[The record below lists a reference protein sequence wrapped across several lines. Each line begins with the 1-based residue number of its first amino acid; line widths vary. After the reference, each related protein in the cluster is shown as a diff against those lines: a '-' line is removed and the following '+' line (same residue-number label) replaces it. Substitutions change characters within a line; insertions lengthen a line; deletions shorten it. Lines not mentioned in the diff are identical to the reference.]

1 MGAVLLLLLAALV
14 GSPSSSTRQMPVPTP
29 IGVTAGYR
37 VQPATTATRGGD
49 PVGGF
54 ICRIGGGRG
63 FPVHVELF
71 VHGRALL
78 LPAGIGIAA
87 PFREADGT
95 VTPLGCTY
103 PFFTIDPTGVVE
115 VTAGGPS
122 TLADVFRI
130 WGQPLTRHRLLG
142 FRSRRPLTA
151 FVDGRRWHGDPRRI
165 ALRPRS
171 EIVVELG
178 RLVAPHSFYLF
189 PAGA

>member
-1 MGAVLLLLLAALV
+1 MSIVLLLLAALV
-14 GSPSSSTRQMPVPTP
+14 GSPSSSARQIPVPTP
-29 IGVTAGYR
+29 IGVTAGYH
-37 VQPATTATRGGD
+37 VPPTTTATRRGD

-54 ICRIGGGRG
+54 VCRTGSGPG

-71 VHGRALL
+71 VHGRVLL

-87 PFREADGT
+87 PFREADGI
-95 VTPLGCTY
+95 VTPLGCSY
-103 PFFTIDPTGVVE
+103 PFFTIDPTGVID
-115 VTAGGPS
+115 VTAEMPS

-130 WGQPLTRHRLLG
+130 WCQPLTRHRLLG

-151 FVDGRRWHGDPRRI
+151 FVDGRRWRGDPRRI
-165 ALRPRS
+165 PLRPRS

-189 PAGA
+189 PGGA